1 MTEILQTAF
10 LGHAVWLWLVFVTVV
25 VAGLTFF
32 PALSLAPIAEA
43 LQ

>member
-1 MTEILQTAF
+1 LLAF
-10 LGHAVWLWLVFVTVV
+10 VAVV

-43 LQ
+43 LL

>member
-1 MTEILQTAF
+1 MGL
-10 LGHAVWLWLVFVTVV
+10 LGFVVVV

-43 LQ
+43 LL